1 MRVIHYI
8 PSLDRTSGGTTAY
21 MQLLTK
27 ELGRLVELYVVSHT
41 SENPVKMDNCK
52 VYFIPEIRNF
62 MEIKRQWR
70 ILLTQLQPD
79 VVHVNCC
86 WMPACAFTQKWAQ
99 ALGYKVVLTPHGM
112 LEPWIMARHHWTR
125 KLPALWF
132 YQKAAV
138 MKADVLHATA
148 ESEKENLLKLGYND
162 RIKIIANGI
171 DVEDIEMKSSWKRNK
186 EILFLSRVHV
196 KKGINF
202 LLEAVAQLKE
212 QMEGYVI
219 RIAGEGDDIYI
230 DELKQ
235 LTVRLG
241 ISKLVIF
248 EGGVYGNSKW
258 ELFRQADLFIL
269 PTHSENFGIVVAEA
283 LASGTPVVT
292 TMGTP
297 WSEVESR
304 RCGWWTEVGT
314 EATVQALR
322 NFLSL
327 TENELEKMGRN
338 GRKLV
343 EEKYSAHKVAEEFVE
358 MYKSI
363 L

>member
-138 MKADVLHATA
+138 IKADVLHATA

-171 DVEDIEMKSSWKRNK
+171 DVEDIE
-186 EILFLSRVHV
+186 I
-196 KKGINF
+196 
-202 LLEAVAQLKE
+202 
-212 QMEGYVI
+212 
-219 RIAGEGDDIYI
+219 
-230 DELKQ
+230 
-235 LTVRLG
+235 
-241 ISKLVIF
+241 
-248 EGGVYGNSKW
+248 
-258 ELFRQADLFIL
+258 
-269 PTHSENFGIVVAEA
+269 
-283 LASGTPVVT
+283 
-292 TMGTP
+292 
-297 WSEVESR
+297 
-304 RCGWWTEVGT
+304 
-314 EATVQALR
+314 
-322 NFLSL
+322 
-327 TENELEKMGRN
+327 
-338 GRKLV
+338 
-343 EEKYSAHKVAEEFVE
+343 
-358 MYKSI
+358 
-363 L
+363 